1 MWITF
6 TVKRKINLVCIYVI
20 AYICVIKV
28 INNNKKLIKMATQNL
43 ESEIRNQI
51 GENAKNGI
59 FEVFVNH
66 QDYFT
71 YYGLGT
77 SPSPNMNQKMYAVV
91 WDNSVE
97 NLCLNERKAWA
108 ELKSIAEEEGV
119 DLGL

>member
-1 MWITF
+1 MD
-6 TVKRKINLVCIYVI
+6 CIYGT

-28 INNNKKLIKMATQNL
+28 INNNQKLIKMTTQNL
-43 ESEIRNQI
+43 ETAIRNQI

-66 QDYFT
+66 QDYYT